1 MSRHRIFLALT
12 AFGLLALG
20 GCVAYP
26 VDGVYAQP
34 APFYVAPPSVYVG
47 GGYGG
52 YRPHYG
58 GRGHGYRHG
67 GGHHRG
73 WR

>member
-12 AFGLLALG
+12 AFSLLSLS

-26 VDGVYAQP
+26 IDRIYAQP
-34 APFYVAPPSVYVG
+34 APFYAAPPSVYVG

-52 YRPHYG
+52 YGGYRPYYG
-58 GRGHGYRHG
+58 GRGHGHGRHL
-67 GGHHRG
+67 G
-73 WR
+73 WH